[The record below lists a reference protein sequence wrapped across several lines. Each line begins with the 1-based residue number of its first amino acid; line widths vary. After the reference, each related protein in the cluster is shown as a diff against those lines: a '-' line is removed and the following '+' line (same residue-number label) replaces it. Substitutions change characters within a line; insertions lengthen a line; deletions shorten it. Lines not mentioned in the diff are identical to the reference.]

1 MSDYASTATIAQ
13 IAQRIRS
20 AKHIAVVTHARPD
33 GDAAGSV
40 LASVRA
46 IRAVGL
52 RAEGYFC
59 GSVDPNIQSLARS
72 GETIHGNPPAMDADI
87 DLALLV
93 DTGSWNQVE
102 PLDGW
107 LKSMAGR
114 VVALD
119 HHGRGD
125 PIASD
130 RVIDTSAAA
139 ATQIVAQ
146 LVEALGIDLQK
157 HGGRHSIAEALFT
170 GLATDTGWF
179 RFQSVTPAVL
189 ALASRLLAAGVDHVH
204 LHQLLEENG
213 RPARLGITARA
224 LSSITLLRE
233 ARIALMLLGAADFTA
248 TGAGS
253 DDIGGIVNIPLTIGG
268 IEMSCLLSEQSSGVT
283 KCSFRSKP
291 PAEGQPSIDVNAF
304 AAQFGGGGHVQAA
317 GARIAK
323 PLAEA
328 RALVESALLALVLR
342 AHAR

>member
-1 MSDYASTATIAQ
+1 MSGYISTATIAQ
-13 IAQRIRS
+13 IAQRLRG

-40 LASVRA
+40 LAAVRA
-46 IRAVGL
+46 LRTVGL
-52 RAEGYFC
+52 RADGFFC
-59 GSVDPNIQSLARS
+59 GSVDPNIQALARA
-72 GETIHGNPPAMDADI
+72 GETVHGNPPTMDADI

-114 VVALD
+114 VVGLD

-139 ATQIVAQ
+139 ATQLVAQ
-146 LVEALGIDLQK
+146 LVEALGVDLKK

-189 ALASRLLAAGVDHVH
+189 ALASRLLDAGVDHVH

-224 LSSITLLRE
+224 LSSVTLHRE
-233 ARIALMLLGAADFTA
+233 GHIAIMLLGGSDFTA

-268 IEMSCLLSEQSSGVT
+268 IEMSCLLSEQSPGVT

-291 PAEGQPSIDVNAF
+291 TAEGRASIDVNAF

-328 RALVESALLALVLR
+328 RAAVESALHALVIQE
-342 AHAR
+342 HS

>member
-1 MSDYASTATIAQ
+1 MNGYASTATIAQ
-13 IAQRIRS
+13 IAQRLRG
-20 AKHIAVVTHARPD
+20 AKHIAVLTHARPD

-40 LASVRA
+40 LAAVRA
-46 IRAVGL
+46 LRAVGL
-52 RAEGYFC
+52 RADGFFC
-59 GSVDPNIQSLARS
+59 GSVDPNIRALARE
-72 GETIHGNPPAMDADI
+72 GETTHGNPPTMDPNI

-102 PLDGW
+102 PLDLW

-114 VVALD
+114 VVGLD

-146 LVEALGIDLQK
+146 LVEALGIDLRK

-189 ALASRLLAAGVDHVH
+189 ALASRLLEAGVDHVY

-213 RPARLGITARA
+213 RPARLGITACA
-224 LSSITLLRE
+224 LSSVTLHRE
-233 ARIALMLLGAADFTA
+233 GRVALMLLGLGDFAA
-248 TGAGS
+248 TGASS

-268 IEMSCLLSEQSSGVT
+268 IGMSCLLSEQSSGVT

-291 PAEGQPSIDVNAF
+291 AAEGQPSIDVNAF

-317 GARIAK
+317 GARISK

-328 RALVESALLALVLR
+328 RALVESALQAVVLKG
-342 AHAR
+342 HS